1 MPSDATLA
9 HQKALEDV
17 DFDFIQGPQSSSL
30 LKRRVAELAESE
42 CPLGVD
48 TETTGLDPLVNQV
61 RLIQVAVR
69 DYALIV
75 DLDGWRTEG
84 VRQVPWEAPG
94 LMQLR
99 ALLEGRRKKVLQNAA
114 FDLNFLKG
122 EGLELG
128 GSIFDTMI
136 AAKVI
141 NNGTGAKNDLGSIV
155 NRVLKVP
162 MPKELQK
169 ANWAGEITPEMV
181 QYAARDA
188 VCLPRLAP
196 LLMEALRGE
205 ALTRSVTLLDVFD
218 LEMNALR
225 PIARMQWNGFGF
237 DAVAA
242 AKLQVSLHDHAE
254 TLKTRFLEELDQ
266 AIKQEH
272 PDDRGV
278 WLPRDPD
285 GTVNTREKDSG
296 SIRLGTKRYKGF
308 NPRSPQQMA
317 ERFEQAGILLSPN
330 EKGLP
335 SLDQNLLAF
344 LKNEYEL
351 VALYLEWKNAVTRVS
366 HIEKLLDSLGPDG
379 RIHANYRQMG
389 TETGRL
395 SCIAKGQRILAPNGA
410 IAIENVKVGDYVYS
424 LDANGAPVIKRVVNK
439 WCNGKRPVVCVDWEA
454 KGHQDPQYGSLI
466 CTPDH
471 RIRTDR
477 GWVEAQSLL
486 PNEQIWHL
494 RRSTK
499 SERPR
504 LYWRN
509 YGSSTEQLII
519 IKESYFG
526 KPGYEWHI
534 HHKDHDKTNN
544 CLTNL
549 EVMPQIEHLRH
560 HAASRRPNWL
570 FTEESIRKSAAARTG
585 KFIGADNAQW
595 KHVSKFTLL
604 RWLAEAGGRLT
615 YIPMDFDVYKRKC
628 KLAGLDLKA
637 LTRRYSANGIYLNKR
652 AIELAYSEGRTI
664 EHTAKL
670 LGIGTRKLNDLM
682 LAYGILR
689 TNHRVLLVMP
699 AGEAEVY
706 DLEIEDTHNFI
717 AEELC
722 VHNCSGPNLQQV
734 PREAEFRQLFR
745 ARGGY
750 ALVVADFSQV
760 ELRVAAEL
768 SGESR
773 MLEAYKAGRDL
784 HTETAALITGKD
796 AATITKSER
805 TSAKLCNFG
814 LLYGAGAATLRK
826 QAVAQYG
833 VDMELDEA
841 TELVKGFREAYPEL
855 YAWQTQEGNKTTRC
869 VFTRYGRRRRL
880 IGFNDKFTTR
890 INTQVQG
897 TAGDIAKIAL
907 AMIWQKIV
915 GAPVDEAFLIAM
927 VHDEIVLEV
936 REAVVE
942 QWAALLTALMEA
954 AGGVV
959 CHKVPIIAEASY
971 GATWADAK

>member
-9 HQKALEDV
+9 HQKALENV
-17 DFDFIQGPQSSSL
+17 DFDFVQGPQSSSL

-61 RLIQVAVR
+61 RLIQVANR

-75 DLDGWRTEG
+75 DLDGWRTESE
-84 VRQVPWEAPG
+84 RQVPWEAPG
-94 LMQLR
+94 LAQLR
-99 ALLEGRRKKVLQNAA
+99 ALLEGPHKKVLQNAA

-128 GSIFDTMI
+128 GAIFDTMI
-136 AAKVI
+136 AAKVV

-155 NRVLKVP
+155 SRVLKVP

-169 ANWAGEITPEMV
+169 ANWAGEITSEMV

-188 VCLPRLAP
+188 VCLPRLLP
-196 LLMEALRGE
+196 LLMEALKE
-205 ALTRSVTLLDVFD
+205 AEVTPSVTLWDVFA
-218 LEMNALR
+218 LEMKALR

-254 TLKTRFLEELDQ
+254 TLKTQFLEELDQ
-266 AIKQEH
+266 AIQLEN
-272 PDDRGV
+272 PDDPSL

-285 GTVNTREKDSG
+285 GTLNTREKDSG

-317 ERFEQAGILLSPN
+317 KRFEQAGILLPPN

-395 SCIAKGQRILAPNGA
+395 SC
-410 IAIENVKVGDYVYS
+410 
-424 LDANGAPVIKRVVNK
+424 
-439 WCNGKRPVVCVDWEA
+439 
-454 KGHQDPQYGSLI
+454 
-466 CTPDH
+466 
-471 RIRTDR
+471 
-477 GWVEAQSLL
+477 
-486 PNEQIWHL
+486 
-494 RRSTK
+494 
-499 SERPR
+499 
-504 LYWRN
+504 
-509 YGSSTEQLII
+509 
-519 IKESYFG
+519 
-526 KPGYEWHI
+526 
-534 HHKDHDKTNN
+534 
-544 CLTNL
+544 
-549 EVMPQIEHLRH
+549 
-560 HAASRRPNWL
+560 
-570 FTEESIRKSAAARTG
+570 
-585 KFIGADNAQW
+585 
-595 KHVSKFTLL
+595 
-604 RWLAEAGGRLT
+604 
-615 YIPMDFDVYKRKC
+615 
-628 KLAGLDLKA
+628 
-637 LTRRYSANGIYLNKR
+637 
-652 AIELAYSEGRTI
+652 
-664 EHTAKL
+664 
-670 LGIGTRKLNDLM
+670 
-682 LAYGILR
+682 
-689 TNHRVLLVMP
+689 
-699 AGEAEVY
+699 
-706 DLEIEDTHNFI
+706 
-717 AEELC
+717 
-722 VHNCSGPNLQQV
+722 SGPNLQQV
-734 PREAEFRQLFR
+734 PRESTFRGLFR

-750 ALVVADFSQV
+750 QLVVADFSQV

-773 MLEAYKAGRDL
+773 MRAAYQAGRDL
-784 HTETAALITGKD
+784 HTETAALVTGKD
-796 AATITKSER
+796 ASSITKSER

-833 VDMELDEA
+833 VDMELEEA

-855 YAWQTQEGNKTTRC
+855 HTWQTQEGNKTTSH

-880 IGFNDKFTTR
+880 TGFNDKFTTR

-907 AMIWQKIV
+907 AMLWQRIIK
-915 GAPVDEAFLIAM
+915 APLGEAFLIAM

-942 QWAALLTALMEA
+942 QWAALLTSLMEA
-954 AGGVV
+954 AGAVV
-959 CHKVPIIAEASY
+959 CHTVPIVAEASY